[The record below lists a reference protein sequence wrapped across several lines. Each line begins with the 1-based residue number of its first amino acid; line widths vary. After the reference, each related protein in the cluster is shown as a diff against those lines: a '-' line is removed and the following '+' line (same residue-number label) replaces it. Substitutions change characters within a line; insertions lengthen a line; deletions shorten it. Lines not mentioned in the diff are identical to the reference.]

1 VEAAKLL
8 GSNGGRLIRQGGK
21 IEVDPANVS
30 LDDRRLRVVLPDA
43 CVTISLSKSV
53 RARLALQCSACSDP
67 CLHVGAVVSLVL
79 EDKSLLGLAVPPDDS
94 VPLEL
99 LTESQLIERMLAER
113 QKRAAE
119 EEMTLQPLTP
129 EVLWSDSLVTS
140 AESREDLSRRPAR
153 LGTGEAYCTCL
164 TSGRNTLGTCKHIL
178 FALQKARKRFPA
190 AVRSK
195 PYQRT
200 GISVHLHYGS
210 RWN

>member
-1 VEAAKLL
+1 MTTKHADALTLKDRLSRLSFVEAAKLL

-43 CVTISLSKSV
+43 CVTISLSKSA

-140 AESREDLSRRPAR
+140 AESGKTYRVALRGWER
-153 LGTGEAYCTCL
+153 GEAYCTCPDF
-164 TSGRNTLGTCKHIL
+164 RKNTLGTCKHIL
-178 FALQKARKRFPA
+178 FALQ
-190 AVRSK
+190 
-195 PYQRT
+195 
-200 GISVHLHYGS
+200 
-210 RWN
+210 